1 MAKKKLGNKYVCYQC
16 GCKFYDLSRP
26 KPICPKCGAD
36 QTDSPKKEPPTM
48 PKGLAAATLTPSPRT
63 RRRREEDDL
72 LEPTAPFSEDE
83 AESAGPLEDGLSMI
97 DDDELVAA
105 GADDFPEED

>member
-1 MAKKKLGNKYVCYQC
+1 MAKKKLGKKYVCYQC

-36 QTDSPKKEPPTM
+36 QTSSPKKEPLTI
-48 PKGLAAATLTPSPRT
+48 PKGVAAPAVTTRPRA

-72 LEPTAPFSEDE
+72 LEPAAPFSEDDTE
-83 AESAGPLEDGLSMI
+83 RAEPLEDGLSMI
-97 DDDELVAA
+97 DDDELIAA
-105 GADDFPEED
+105 GAEDFAEED

>member
-1 MAKKKLGNKYVCYQC
+1 MAKKKLGKKHVCYQC

-36 QTDSPKKEPPTM
+36 QRRSPKKEPLSM
-48 PKGLAAATLTPSPRT
+48 PKGVAAAAVAPSPRA

-72 LEPTAPFSEDE
+72 LAPTAPFSEDE
-83 AESAGPLEDGLSMI
+83 AEPAQPLEDGLSMI
-97 DDDELVAA
+97 DDEELIAA
-105 GADDFPEED
+105 GAEDLAEED